1 MKIRQSVLWAVTFL
15 IAFQIF
21 TLIKEREDLL
31 NAEHTIFLELAPVDP
46 RAILQGDYMTL
57 RYAMERE
64 IPNSGLSSSG
74 ALVVRLDNQNVAHYV
89 RVYREGASLA
99 DGEILLQYDKVGARV
114 QVGPDA
120 FFFEE
125 GTASEY
131 SQAEYAELRVD
142 SEGNM
147 ILVGLRG
154 PNFEVLGD

>member
-1 MKIRQSVLWAVTFL
+1 MKIRQIVLWVVTLL
-15 IAFQIF
+15 IAVEAVI
-21 TLIKEREDLL
+21 LIQEREELLKAEYIIYLDLR
-31 NAEHTIFLELAPVDP
+31 PRDP
-46 RAILQGDYMTL
+46 RALLQGDYMTL
-57 RYAMERE
+57 RYDLERD
-64 IPNSGLSSSG
+64 IPASGLSSSG
-74 ALVVRLDNQNVAHYV
+74 VLVVRLDSRKVAHYV
-89 RVYREGASLA
+89 RVYRVGTPLA
-99 DGEILLQYDKVGARV
+99 VGEILLKYEKVGTRV

-131 SQAEYAELRVD
+131 SGADYAEMRVD